1 MDGREA
7 MAMPGVVP
15 YYLAHRGI
23 PSSLAASQPGLHL
36 AAHSLSI
43 HSSGV
48 GSGAFQVESPPA
60 ASAHGGGGLGE
71 GGSQVEP
78 VKRKRGRP
86 RKYGPDGTVA
96 LALSHSSSSAPSGP
110 VGIGPGSAP
119 GSGTPAQK
127 RGRGRPRGSGR
138 KQQLASFGEWV
149 AGSAGMGFTPHVIT
163 IAVGEDIATK
173 IMSFSQQGPRVVC
186 ILSANGAVSTVTLRQ
201 SGTSAGTVT
210 YECNA
215 KERAFGTCEHSSTNK
230 FQNGSYE
237 AKLIQWF
244 EPDQGR
250 FEILCLSGSYMM
262 TDNGGSRSRTGG
274 LSISLSNTD
283 GRVIGGSVAGVLVAA
298 TPVQVIVG
306 SFIYAGPKAKK
317 KAKASSETN
326 PEVEQ
331 TTFVSL
337 PNPNLTTSPIIGGWS
352 GPRQLDMRN
361 AHIDIDLTRGY
372 RVGDVLR
379 VSGFKNKAPQ
389 FKFVRWKNV
398 ILSVDADKTDKVELQ
413 AAVSSVAARNLESF
427 GASLAEY
434 TSCAETGRSAAPG
447 HYVLY

>member
-210 YECNA
+210 YE
-215 KERAFGTCEHSSTNK
+215 
-230 FQNGSYE
+230 
-237 AKLIQWF
+237 
-244 EPDQGR
+244 GR

-361 AHIDIDLTRGY
+361 AHIDIDLTRG
-372 RVGDVLR
+372 
-379 VSGFKNKAPQ
+379 
-389 FKFVRWKNV
+389 
-398 ILSVDADKTDKVELQ
+398 
-413 AAVSSVAARNLESF
+413 
-427 GASLAEY
+427 
-434 TSCAETGRSAAPG
+434 
-447 HYVLY
+447 